1 MNFVSDLSNIE
12 WGYEIHV
19 MNEYDYDLGR
29 VFKMIFLRAPIG
41 WVKSAP

>member
-29 VFKMIFLRAPIG
+29 VKKMVFFLVLIG
-41 WVKSAP
+41 